1 MTKPHAPLTVTAT
14 DGMGRFDAYVS
25 YPDTDAP
32 AGAIVVIQEIFG
44 VNRVMRDIC
53 DGLARAGY
61 IAVCPDLF
69 WRQQPGIQLTDQT
82 EAEWKRAF
90 ALYQGFD
97 VDLGVEDLKATLA
110 AARTLEGCSGR
121 AGTIGYCLGGRLAFL
136 MATRSDADCNVSY
149 YGVALDEHLGEIDR
163 IQKPL
168 LMHVAA
174 LDKFVPAE
182 ARAKIVAALSPRPGV
197 ELHVYEGADHAFAR
211 QGGEHYD
218 ADAAKTANDRT
229 AAFLARH
236 LAG

>member
-1 MTKPHAPLTVTAT
+1 MDGRQRGVGDPL
-14 DGMGRFDAYVS
+14 DRSSRPVS
-25 YPDTDAP
+25 LSAGTQPP
-32 AGAIVVIQEIFG
+32 SLRRAGAIT
-44 VNRVMRDIC
+44 
-53 DGLARAGY
+53 AR
-61 IAVCPDLF
+61 IAP
-69 WRQQPGIQLTDQT
+69 
-82 EAEWKRAF
+82 
-90 ALYQGFD
+90 
-97 VDLGVEDLKATLA
+97 
-110 AARTLEGCSGR
+110 
-121 AGTIGYCLGGRLAFL
+121 
-136 MATRSDADCNVSY
+136 DADCNVSY